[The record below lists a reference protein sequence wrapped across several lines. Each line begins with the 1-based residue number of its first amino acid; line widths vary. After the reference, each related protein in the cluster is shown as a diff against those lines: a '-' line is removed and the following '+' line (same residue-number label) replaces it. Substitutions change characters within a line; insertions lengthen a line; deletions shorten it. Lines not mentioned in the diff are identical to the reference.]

1 MPEEVRFLGRL
12 AAYGLLIGV
21 VYWFVSYEVAG
32 TVLLLAFGVATGF
45 ATVVL
50 LLDVRRTGRGGGLRR
65 RPLDWVALTSTGDD
79 PPFGDEPAG
88 VPVGSVAPL
97 EIGLGLAIAS
107 LGLVFGPWLVPL
119 GLVPIVVGASVW
131 IRETMGEHRI
141 ARALDSDT
149 DGRGD

>member
-1 MPEEVRFLGRL
+1 MPEEVRFLARL
-12 AAYGLLIGV
+12 AAYGLLVGV

-32 TVLLLAFGVATGF
+32 TILLLAFAIGTGF
-45 ATVVL
+45 ATVML

-65 RPLDWVALTSTGDD
+65 RPVDWVALTQAGDE
-79 PPFGDEPAG
+79 PPFGDEPSG

-97 EIGLGLAIAS
+97 EIGLGLAIAA

-141 ARALDSDT
+141 ARALDSDADT
-149 DGRGD
+149 QVD